1 MAACVKNGSGSR
13 AKCGMTHNGQPLS
26 TVSDNKKLCIILAY
40 LFVKLINT
48 TVKHPDYQRKE
59 ASTHDSQSPKVWGG
73 SSPPGVDYKHNEHL
87 VGDNPKQRVL
97 CKQKYSAPSHS
108 PFPFSHHGQASCS
121 TTCPW
126 VSTREGGRGWGSV
139 CAAHTQWAAP
149 VNCE

>member
-1 MAACVKNGSGSR
+1 MCVLP
-13 AKCGMTHNGQPLS
+13 THNGQPLS
-26 TVSDNKKLCIILAY
+26 TVSDNKNLCIILAY

-97 CKQKYSAPSHS
+97 CKQKCSAPSHS
-108 PFPFSHHGQASCS
+108 PFPFFSPWASQLLS
-121 TTCPW
+121 NLPMGEQ
-126 VSTREGGRGWGSV
+126 RGRGKGMGQCVCCPHTMGSP
-139 CAAHTQWAAP
+139 CQL
-149 VNCE
+149 